1 MYGYLYSYEISLCV
15 IAFYAHRRGTRRCR
29 GEHDRRRDSRC
40 PAAHSYNGQFTLAVC
55 AAAEC
60 ACRNVQC
67 ANRIVESVG
76 QKDAQWRRSPHN
88 YGYNLERVRVETEE
102 RLDSKQRL
110 AVGFDSD
117 LESERLRWLNRD
129 RLRDDSKVHRC
140 NGLDRNL
147 SSDQRPLNFLSQMA
161 CDRLPGFDC
170 RERHHSIA
178 RVLKSLEGD
187 TAHHE
192 GRRRAEPKRS
202 NSQNR
207 R

>member
-1 MYGYLYSYEISLCV
+1 MYGYHYPFEISLYV
-15 IAFYAHRRGTRRCR
+15 IAFNAHRRGTRRCR

-76 QKDAQWRRSPHN
+76 QKGAQWRRSPHN
-88 YGYNLERVRVETEE
+88 YGYNLEGVRVEIEE
-102 RLDSKQRL
+102 RLDSNQRL

-117 LESERLRWLNRD
+117 LESERLSWLNRD
-129 RLRDDSKVHRC
+129 GLRDDSKVHQC

-161 CDRLPGFDC
+161 CDPLPGFDS
-170 RERHHSIA
+170 RERRHSIA
-178 RVLKSLEGD
+178 RV
-187 TAHHE
+187 
-192 GRRRAEPKRS
+192 
-202 NSQNR
+202 
-207 R
+207 

>member
-88 YGYNLERVRVETEE
+88 YGYNLERVRVEIEE
-102 RLDSKQRL
+102 RLDSNQRL

-161 CDRLPGFDC
+161 CDPLPGFDC